1 MALRSSAEEAA
12 IRQDVFR
19 WLDARYSEN
28 GGYELS
34 RKLLESYRFNGEPIK
49 LLDTGR
55 GIRNPA
61 SFSSTL
67 TIMTSAGRRN
77 PYEDSENADGW
88 VTYHYQ
94 SSKGGDNVKLARAV
108 ENRDPIVY
116 FKGVRPGFFVP
127 FYPVVISH
135 NDPIARVVR
144 FPLDQG
150 LSFLGDPLHYSEE
163 QRRYAD
169 GIVRTRLHQPI
180 FRAQVLHAYASSC
193 TVCELKHSELLDA
206 AHIAPDAD
214 SEGVAHVSN
223 GLAMCKIHHAAYD
236 RSLMGITPDYEV
248 RIDQELLDEIDGP
261 MLRHGLQDMHGK
273 RIVLPSSRAAYPDRD
288 RLAKRFEMFASR

>member
-1 MALRSSAEEAA
+1 MRSRLEELA
-12 IRQDVFR
+12 IRSDVFR
-19 WLDARYSEN
+19 WLDDRFNEN

-34 RKLLESYRFNGEPIK
+34 RNLLESYNFEGEPIK

-61 SFSSTL
+61 TFSSTL

-77 PYEDSENADGW
+77 PYEDSESADGW

-94 SSKGGDNVKLARAV
+94 ASKGGDNVKLARAV

-127 FYPVVISH
+127 FYPVVIAH

-150 LSFLGDPLHYSEE
+150 LSFLGDPMMYSEE
-163 QRRYAD
+163 QRQYAD

-180 FRAQVLHAYASSC
+180 FRAHVLHAYASAC
-193 TVCELKHSELLDA
+193 TVCDLKHSELLDA

-214 SEGVAHVSN
+214 AAGVAHVSN

-236 RSLMGITPDYEV
+236 RSLMGISPDYEV
-248 RIDQELLDEIDGP
+248 RIDQELLEEVDGP
-261 MLRHGLQDMHGK
+261 MLRHGLQDMHG
-273 RIVLPSSRAAYPDRD
+273 RHIRLPSNRAARPDRD
-288 RLAKRFEMFASR
+288 RLATRFELFASR